1 MDLGQIFLESFL
13 EAKEFKLL
21 PPEDSRRPDLLVF
34 ELSRDTTKE
43 LDFIQSLLDAD
54 KVGEVFLTSEHT
66 DPETLMK
73 AMRIGAKEFFSQP
86 IKKDQIR
93 AALETFKNRQNHSGP
108 KTVHKSGQILS
119 VMGSKGGVG
128 STTVAVNLAAA
139 LTDKDQNKSVAL
151 LDMNILFGEI
161 PLFLEITPKFHWGE
175 ITKNIDRLDETFLMN
190 VLSRHDSG
198 LHILPS
204 PGYLNGHQAPTPAMM
219 ARLLE
224 LMKKHFDFVI
234 IDSGQTT
241 DETSLKIFQ
250 MSDQLLLV
258 TILSL
263 PCLSNTNKLIQSLS
277 TYGYMEKSRIKVVMN
292 RYIKKS
298 DLSLEDARASIHGE
312 LFWTIPNDYTTT
324 MAAINQGKLI
334 SQISPKSP
342 ISKNFKKMAEAICPM
357 ERGHDKK
364 RWGFFKRR
372 T

>member
-1 MDLGQIFLESFL
+1 MVGNEYLFKLSVNTMDLGQIFLESFL

-204 PGYLNGHQAPTPAMM
+204 PGYLNGHQAP
-219 ARLLE
+219 
-224 LMKKHFDFVI
+224 
-234 IDSGQTT
+234 
-241 DETSLKIFQ
+241 
-250 MSDQLLLV
+250 
-258 TILSL
+258 
-263 PCLSNTNKLIQSLS
+263 
-277 TYGYMEKSRIKVVMN
+277 
-292 RYIKKS
+292 
-298 DLSLEDARASIHGE
+298 
-312 LFWTIPNDYTTT
+312 
-324 MAAINQGKLI
+324 
-334 SQISPKSP
+334 
-342 ISKNFKKMAEAICPM
+342 
-357 ERGHDKK
+357 
-364 RWGFFKRR
+364 
-372 T
+372 